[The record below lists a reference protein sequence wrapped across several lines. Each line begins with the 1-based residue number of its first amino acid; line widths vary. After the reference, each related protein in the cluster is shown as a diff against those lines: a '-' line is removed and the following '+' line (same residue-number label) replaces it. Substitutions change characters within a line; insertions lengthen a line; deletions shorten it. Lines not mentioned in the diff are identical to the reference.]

1 MKNLQA
7 AREALFAHL
16 RREIRDQRVIEAMM
30 RVPREAFVPSD
41 AIHLAYQ
48 DIPLPIGEGQTIS
61 QPYIVAM
68 MTEALQL
75 SDTETVLEVGSGSG
89 YQSAIL
95 AELAARVVSVERVAA
110 LAERARRTL
119 DRLGYRNVAIHPAGP
134 KLGWPDDAPYDGI
147 IVTAAAPRVPQSLLD
162 QLRDGGRLVI
172 PVGSRYDQ
180 DLLVITKQGDKTA
193 TVNLGGCRFVP
204 LIGDDAWSEPDPAAY

>member
-1 MKNLQA
+1 MKNLRA

-16 RREIRDQRVIEAMM
+16 SREIRDRRVIEAMM

-41 AIHLAYQ
+41 ALHLAYQ

-61 QPYIVAM
+61 QPYIVAV
-68 MTEALQL
+68 MTEALAL
-75 SDTETVLEVGSGSG
+75 TGTETVLEVGSGSG

-95 AELAARVVSVERVAA
+95 AELAARIVTVERMAA

-119 DRLGYRNVAIHPAGP
+119 ERLGYRNITIHPAGS

-180 DLLVITKQGDKTA
+180 DLLLITKQGDKTT

-204 LIGDDAWSEPDPAAY
+204 LIGDDAWSESDLAAY